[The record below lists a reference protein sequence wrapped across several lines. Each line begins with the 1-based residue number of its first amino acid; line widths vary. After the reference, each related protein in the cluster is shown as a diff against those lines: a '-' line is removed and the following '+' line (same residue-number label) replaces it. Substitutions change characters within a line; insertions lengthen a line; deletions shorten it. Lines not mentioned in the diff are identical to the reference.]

1 MLATTEYKR
10 NKINPSKLTTNS
22 LASLS
27 FDGKPSPDNPV
38 GVPRRQ
44 PDTPASQANPRTPTL
59 LASLEPS
66 ATLSGVLA
74 ISSKPPVMPIPEN
87 TEFAR
92 TAELGLSEAKSA
104 AGGVR
109 GFVGEDLSSKEKPN
123 ELKTKDQLIEKIKEW
138 VKIDNEIRVLQ
149 KEQKKRLA
157 DKKKV
162 SGELMAVMRSN
173 EIDAFDLN
181 DGQILYDKRN
191 LKKPITKTALL
202 SILTTYYK
210 GDVVKA
216 SETNQYILD
225 NREEVVREKIV
236 RKIAKP
242 VNMKTQNK

>member
-1 MLATTEYKR
+1 MLANPEYKR
-10 NKINPSKLTTNS
+10 NKINSSKLTTNS
-22 LASLS
+22 LAS
-27 FDGKPSPDNPV
+27 
-38 GVPRRQ
+38 
-44 PDTPASQANPRTPTL
+44 
-59 LASLEPS
+59 
-66 ATLSGVLA
+66 
-74 ISSKPPVMPIPEN
+74 ISSKPLITPVMPIPEN
-87 TEFAR
+87 
-92 TAELGLSEAKSA
+92 AEST
-104 AGGVR
+104 
-109 GFVGEDLSSKEKPN
+109 N
-123 ELKTKDQLIEKIKEW
+123 EVKTKDQLIEKIKEW

-162 SGELMAVMRSN
+162 SGELMSVMRSN

-210 GDVVKA
+210 GDTVKA

-236 RKIAKP
+236 RKITKP
-242 VNMKTQNK
+242 VNTKTENK

>member
-1 MLATTEYKR
+1 MSKLYPNTPYKMTPPIKTVITTVKNEHTFDNE
-10 NKINPSKLTTNS
+10 NKIPYEDKSS
-22 LASLS
+22 AVIAALS
-27 FDGKPSPDNPV
+27 FDGKPSPDNPDRV
-38 GVPRRQ
+38 LRRHQ
-44 PDTPASQANPRTPTL
+44 DTTAEQSNPRTPTL
-59 LASLEPS
+59 VRSS
-66 ATLSGVLA
+66 DVLA
-74 ISSKPPVMPIPEN
+74 N
-87 TEFAR
+87 T
-92 TAELGLSEAKSA
+92 
-104 AGGVR
+104 
-109 GFVGEDLSSKEKPN
+109 

-149 KEQKKRLA
+149 KEQRKRLT

-162 SGELMAVMRSN
+162 SVELIAVMRTN

-191 LKKPITKTALL
+191 MKKPITKTALL

-242 VNMKTQNK
+242 VNTKTQNK

>member
-1 MLATTEYKR
+1 M
-10 NKINPSKLTTNS
+10 
-22 LASLS
+22 
-27 FDGKPSPDNPV
+27 
-38 GVPRRQ
+38 
-44 PDTPASQANPRTPTL
+44 PTL
-59 LASLEPS
+59 ENAEFVRTLDS
-66 ATLSGVLA
+66 AVGGVLT
-74 ISSKPPVMPIPEN
+74 SSKVI
-87 TEFAR
+87 
-92 TAELGLSEAKSA
+92 
-104 AGGVR
+104 
-109 GFVGEDLSSKEKPN
+109 VGEDLSSNEKTN

-210 GDVVKA
+210 GDAVKA

-236 RKIAKP
+236 RKITKP
-242 VNMKTQNK
+242 ANTKTQNK

>member
-1 MLATTEYKR
+1 MS
-10 NKINPSKLTTNS
+10 INPLANNPSS
-22 LASLS
+22 LH
-27 FDGKPSPDNPV
+27 
-38 GVPRRQ
+38 Q
-44 PDTPASQANPRTPTL
+44 PPMFV
-59 LASLEPS
+59 PS
-66 ATLSGVLA
+66 ATLSGVL
-74 ISSKPPVMPIPEN
+74 
-87 TEFAR
+87 
-92 TAELGLSEAKSA
+92 
-104 AGGVR
+104 
-109 GFVGEDLSSKEKPN
+109 PN

-162 SGELMAVMRSN
+162 SGELMSVMRSN

-191 LKKPITKTALL
+191 QKKPITKTALL

-210 GDVVKA
+210 GDAVKA

-236 RKIAKP
+236 RKITKPENSKPENSKLKTVEHKNAK
-242 VNMKTQNK
+242 

>member
-1 MLATTEYKR
+1 MST
-10 NKINPSKLTTNS
+10 
-22 LASLS
+22 S
-27 FDGKPSPDNPV
+27 FELRSP
-38 GVPRRQ
+38 
-44 PDTPASQANPRTPTL
+44 A
-59 LASLEPS
+59 
-66 ATLSGVLA
+66 
-74 ISSKPPVMPIPEN
+74 
-87 TEFAR
+87 TEFLISKVPTT
-92 TAELGLSEAKSA
+92 TAYKSSVKNSVIAKKPGNDNRLKYLNNKSN
-104 AGGVR
+104 
-109 GFVGEDLSSKEKPN
+109 ESPLMPTPLPEKEVAN
-123 ELKTKDQLIEKIKEW
+123 SVELKTKDQLIEKIKEW

-162 SGELMAVMRSN
+162 SEELIQVMRTN

-191 LKKPITKTALL
+191 QKKPITKTALL

-210 GDVVKA
+210 GDAVKA

-242 VNMKTQNK
+242 KPAET

>member
-1 MLATTEYKR
+1 MLATSEYNR
-10 NKINPSKLTTNS
+10 NKINSTKLTRNS
-22 LASLS
+22 LVAISN
-27 FDGKPSPDNPV
+27 KPLI
-38 GVPRRQ
+38 
-44 PDTPASQANPRTPTL
+44 TPFMPTL
-59 LASLEPS
+59 ENAEFVRTLDS
-66 ATLSGVLA
+66 AVGGVLT
-74 ISSKPPVMPIPEN
+74 SSKVI
-87 TEFAR
+87 
-92 TAELGLSEAKSA
+92 
-104 AGGVR
+104 
-109 GFVGEDLSSKEKPN
+109 VGEDLSSNEKTN

-210 GDVVKA
+210 GDAVKA

-236 RKIAKP
+236 RKITKP
-242 VNMKTQNK
+242 ANTKTQNK

>member
-59 LASLEPS
+59 LALLEPS

-87 TEFAR
+87 TEFA
-92 TAELGLSEAKSA
+92 
-104 AGGVR
+104 
-109 GFVGEDLSSKEKPN
+109 GENLSSKENPN

-138 VKIDNEIRVLQ
+138 MKIDNEIRVLQ

-157 DKKKV
+157 YKKKV

-216 SETNQYILD
+216 NETNQYILD
-225 NREEVVREKIV
+225 NREEIVREKIV

>member
-1 MLATTEYKR
+1 MSTSFELRSPATDFLISKVPTTTAYKSSVKNSVIAKKPGNDNRLKSLEYKTR
-10 NKINPSKLTTNS
+10 EIPLM
-22 LASLS
+22 
-27 FDGKPSPDNPV
+27 P
-38 GVPRRQ
+38 
-44 PDTPASQANPRTPTL
+44 TPLPEKEVANP
-59 LASLEPS
+59 
-66 ATLSGVLA
+66 
-74 ISSKPPVMPIPEN
+74 I
-87 TEFAR
+87 
-92 TAELGLSEAKSA
+92 
-104 AGGVR
+104 
-109 GFVGEDLSSKEKPN
+109 

-162 SGELMAVMRSN
+162 SEELIQVMRTN

-191 LKKPITKTALL
+191 QKKPITKTALL

-210 GDVVKA
+210 GDAVKA

-236 RKIAKP
+236 RKIAKAKP
-242 VNMKTQNK
+242 VET

>member
-1 MLATTEYKR
+1 
-10 NKINPSKLTTNS
+10 
-22 LASLS
+22 
-27 FDGKPSPDNPV
+27 
-38 GVPRRQ
+38 
-44 PDTPASQANPRTPTL
+44 
-59 LASLEPS
+59 
-66 ATLSGVLA
+66 
-74 ISSKPPVMPIPEN
+74 MPIPEN
-87 TEFAR
+87 
-92 TAELGLSEAKSA
+92 AEST
-104 AGGVR
+104 
-109 GFVGEDLSSKEKPN
+109 N
-123 ELKTKDQLIEKIKEW
+123 EVKTKDQLIEKIKEW

-162 SGELMAVMRSN
+162 SGELMSVMRSN

-210 GDVVKA
+210 GDTVKA

-236 RKIAKP
+236 RKITKP
-242 VNMKTQNK
+242 VNTKTENK